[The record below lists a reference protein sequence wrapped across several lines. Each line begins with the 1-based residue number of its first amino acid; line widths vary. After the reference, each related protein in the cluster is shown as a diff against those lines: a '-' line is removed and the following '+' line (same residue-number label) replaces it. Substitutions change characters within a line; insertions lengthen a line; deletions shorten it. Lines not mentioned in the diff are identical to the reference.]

1 MISNILLW
9 LGYKLDNAIKQ
20 KSIKYIVKKI
30 LQDITVLILAN
41 FIKIINLKMT
51 WNNILMLRMH
61 LLC

>member
-41 FIKIINLKMT
+41 FIKIINLKIT
-51 WNNILMLRMH
+51 CNNILMLRMH

>member
-30 LQDITVLILAN
+30 LQVISAN

-51 WNNILMLRMH
+51 CNNILMLRVH